1 MNKLSPNQLKAIAAR
16 EKYLRGRARM
26 YCDNARIKSGQM
38 PYLVWFEA
46 KIQETGDERL
56 KVIAHMLR
64 WAEHEIYY
72 TLESRVDS
80 VWACRISK
88 WNAKTGDYDE

>member
-1 MNKLSPNQLKAIAAR
+1 MVKLSPNQLKAVAAR

-38 PYLVWFEA
+38 PHLVWFEV
-46 KIQETGDERL
+46 KIQETGDDRL

-72 TLESRVDS
+72 TLESRGDS

-88 WNAKTGDYDE
+88 WNVKTGYYDE